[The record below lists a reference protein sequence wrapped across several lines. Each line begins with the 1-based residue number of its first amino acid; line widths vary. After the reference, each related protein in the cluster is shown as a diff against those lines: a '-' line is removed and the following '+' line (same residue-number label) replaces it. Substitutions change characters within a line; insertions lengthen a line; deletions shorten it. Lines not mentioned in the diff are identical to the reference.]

1 MLLKS
6 LGSRTPG
13 SGLASV
19 VGLGLPL
26 AEGAR
31 SWPARSRWFEV
42 SDRVFLRVCVGL
54 TVSQLPA

>member
-19 VGLGLPL
+19 MGLGLPL

-31 SWPARSRWFEV
+31 SLASKKQV
-42 SDRVFLRVCVGL
+42 V
-54 TVSQLPA
+54 